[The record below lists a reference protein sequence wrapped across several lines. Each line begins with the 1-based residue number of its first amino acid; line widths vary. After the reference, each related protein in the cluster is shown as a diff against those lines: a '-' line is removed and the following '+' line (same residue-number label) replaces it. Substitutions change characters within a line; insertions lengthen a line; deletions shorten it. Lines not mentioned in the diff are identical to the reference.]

1 MANPTR
7 QEILEAHDAL
17 GELDATAWRSAED
30 QDEMQLIDAWKK
42 RILKA
47 LPPKPQPTMAEIEWD
62 DDKHLLAEA
71 EHSCWGKVV
80 MLNDDEGICIEV
92 LRKRHGKDVRDYAR
106 DNELTPTGR
115 KYELKEINNG

>member
-1 MANPTR
+1 MPNPTR

-17 GELDATAWRSAED
+17 EKLSFLVEDLAATVEEARRAWNYHDSVLA
-30 QDEMQLIDAWKK
+30 
-42 RILKA
+42 A